1 MWYSNHNSKISDN
14 DPNNIK
20 SGNNCNNDN
29 NNNKE
34 NNSIPPNKNNRNYSI
49 SRVKHKI
56 KKAKDNFNSNN
67 DSDNN
72 NFYNGGNKNK
82 NPLDTK
88 NHVRHVN
95 NTRNTVF
102 VLGDSI
108 LKNLN
113 GYLLTKKLQN
123 RKLKLYC

>member
-1 MWYSNHNSKISDN
+1 MIV
-14 DPNNIK
+14 IT
-20 SGNNCNNDN
+20 
-29 NNNKE
+29 
-34 NNSIPPNKNNRNYSI
+34 II
-49 SRVKHKI
+49 
-56 KKAKDNFNSNN
+56 F
-67 DSDNN
+67 
-72 NFYNGGNKNK
+72 FNGGNNNK

-88 NHVRHVN
+88 NHIRHVN